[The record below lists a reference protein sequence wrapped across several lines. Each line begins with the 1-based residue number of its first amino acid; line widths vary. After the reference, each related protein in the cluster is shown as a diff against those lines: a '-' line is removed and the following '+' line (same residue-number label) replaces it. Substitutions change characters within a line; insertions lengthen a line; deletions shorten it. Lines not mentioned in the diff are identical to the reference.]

1 MSSSSSTSKAA
12 TVSEWYTVRREWS
25 MDRRAYLIVAK
36 PDHYRLVKP
45 LTPPPKTDIFGTG
58 AAAVQ
63 QKQQQQQHERREDA
77 GIDGMA
83 SGGSAN
89 GGDAS
94 IRHHRHTSATL
105 SVKVE
110 AREGRVLSSTASN
123 RAQQGS
129 PSPRPFSAPVE
140 GLGKR
145 ERVSW
150 SSMPQASRTLRIKCR
165 PCSGRG
171 ERRYDAPW
179 RRHHVR

>member
-1 MSSSSSTSKAA
+1 
-12 TVSEWYTVRREWS
+12 

-45 LTPPPKTDIFGTG
+45 QTPLAKADIFGTG
-58 AAAVQ
+58 AAALLQ

-77 GIDGMA
+77 GIDG
-83 SGGSAN
+83 SGNA
-89 GGDAS
+89 DAS
-94 IRHHRHTSATL
+94 IRHHHHHRRASAAL

-110 AREGRVLSSTASN
+110 AHDDGRVVSSTTSK
-123 RAQQGS
+123 RAQGS

-150 SSMPQASRTLRIKCR
+150 SSMPQASRALRIKCR